1 MLELWQS
8 FLELIPNV
16 VYTRKELLKCII
28 QTLQMVGWTTLYSAG
43 FGVIFGVTL
52 VVTQKEGILECK
64 PVYQILDKLIN
75 VFRSIPFVILVA
87 LLIKLTRKISGTS
100 IGTKGMIF
108 PMIVATVPFLSRQIH
123 SALVEID
130 PGMIEAAQSMGA
142 SIPEIIFKVIIPE
155 AKTSLIV
162 GATISSG
169 TILGYSAMSGAIG
182 GGGLGKIAISY
193 GYNRYQTDVLLV
205 TVVLLIVLMQIIQ
218 IIGMY
223 ISRKTDKRIRE

>member
-52 VVTQKEGILECK
+52 VVTQKDGILECK
-64 PVYQILDKLIN
+64 PIYQILDKLIN

-87 LLIKLTRKISGTS
+87 LLIKMTRMISGTS

-130 PGMIEAAQSMGA
+130 PGMIEAAQSMGC
-142 SIPEIIFKVIIPE
+142 SPLDIIWRVYLREGLPGMIR
-155 AKTSLIV
+155 
-162 GATISSG
+162 GATI
-169 TILGYSAMSGAIG
+169 TIVNVVTITAMAGYVG
-182 GGGLGKIAISY
+182 GGGLGDYAIRY
-193 GYNRYQTDVLLV
+193 GWQRAMTDVTIV
-205 TVVLLIVLMQIIQ
+205 TIIIILAIVTIIQ
-218 IIGMY
+218 TLGGFLA
-223 ISRKTDKRIRE
+223 RKLTH

>member
-64 PVYQILDKLIN
+64 PIYQLLDKLIN

-130 PGMIEAAQSMGA
+130 PGMIEAAQAMGC
-142 SIPEIIFKVIIPE
+142 SPLDIIWRVYIREGLPGMIR
-155 AKTSLIV
+155 
-162 GATISSG
+162 GATITVVNVV
-169 TILGYSAMSGAIG
+169 TITAMAGYVG
-182 GGGLGKIAISY
+182 GGGLGDYAIRY
-193 GYNRYQTDVLLV
+193 GWQRAMTDVTIV
-205 TVVLLIVLMQIIQ
+205 TIIIILAIVTIIQ
-218 IIGMY
+218 TVGGLLA
-223 ISRKTDKRIRE
+223 RKLTH

>member
-52 VVTQKEGILECK
+52 VVTQKDGILECK

-100 IGTKGMIF
+100 IGTRGMIF

-130 PGMIEAAQSMGA
+130 PGMIEAAQSMGC
-142 SIPEIIFKVIIPE
+142 SPLDIIWRVYIREGLPGMIR
-155 AKTSLIV
+155 
-162 GATISSG
+162 GATI
-169 TILGYSAMSGAIG
+169 TIVNVVTITAMAGYVG
-182 GGGLGKIAISY
+182 GGGLGDYAIRY
-193 GYNRYQTDVLLV
+193 GWQRAMTDVTIVTIIIILAIVTLIQTLGGLLA
-205 TVVLLIVLMQIIQ
+205 
-218 IIGMY
+218 
-223 ISRKTDKRIRE
+223 RKLTH

>member
-52 VVTQKEGILECK
+52 VVTQKDGILECK
-64 PVYQILDKLIN
+64 PIYQILDKLIN

-87 LLIKLTRKISGTS
+87 LLIKLTRMISGTS

-130 PGMIEAAQSMGA
+130 PGMIEAAQSMGC
-142 SIPEIIFKVIIPE
+142 SPLDIIWRVYLREGLPGMIR
-155 AKTSLIV
+155 
-162 GATISSG
+162 GATI
-169 TILGYSAMSGAIG
+169 TIVNVVTITAMAGYVG
-182 GGGLGKIAISY
+182 GGGLGDYAIRY
-193 GYNRYQTDVLLV
+193 GWQRAMTDVTIV
-205 TVVLLIVLMQIIQ
+205 TIIIILAIVTIIQ
-218 IIGMY
+218 TLGGFLA
-223 ISRKTDKRIRE
+223 RKLTH

>member
-52 VVTQKEGILECK
+52 VVTQKDGILECK

-87 LLIKLTRKISGTS
+87 LLIKLTRMISGTS

-130 PGMIEAAQSMGA
+130 PGMIEAAQSMGC
-142 SIPEIIFKVIIPE
+142 SPLDIIWRVYLREGLPGMIR
-155 AKTSLIV
+155 
-162 GATISSG
+162 GATI
-169 TILGYSAMSGAIG
+169 TIVNVVTITAMAGYVG
-182 GGGLGKIAISY
+182 GGGLGDYAIRY
-193 GYNRYQTDVLLV
+193 GWQRAMTDVTIV
-205 TVVLLIVLMQIIQ
+205 TIIIILAIVTIIQ
-218 IIGMY
+218 TLGGFLA
-223 ISRKTDKRIRE
+223 RKLTH

>member
-52 VVTQKEGILECK
+52 VVTQKDGILECK

-87 LLIKLTRKISGTS
+87 LLIKMTRMISGTS

-130 PGMIEAAQSMGA
+130 PGMIEAAQAMGC
-142 SIPEIIFKVIIPE
+142 SPLDIIWRVYIREGLPGMIR
-155 AKTSLIV
+155 
-162 GATISSG
+162 GATI
-169 TILGYSAMSGAIG
+169 TIVNVVTITATSAAAAWATMPS
-182 GGGLGKIAISY
+182 
-193 GYNRYQTDVLLV
+193 V
-205 TVVLLIVLMQIIQ
+205 TV
-218 IIGMY
+218 G
-223 ISRKTDKRIRE
+223 SAR

>member
-1 MLELWQS
+1 MLEIWQS

-52 VVTQKEGILECK
+52 VVTQKDGILECK

-87 LLIKLTRKISGTS
+87 LLIKMTRMISGTS

-130 PGMIEAAQSMGA
+130 PGMIEAAQAMGC
-142 SIPEIIFKVIIPE
+142 SPLDIIWRVYIREGLPGMIR
-155 AKTSLIV
+155 
-162 GATISSG
+162 GATI
-169 TILGYSAMSGAIG
+169 TIVNVVTITAMAGYVG
-182 GGGLGKIAISY
+182 GGGLGDYAIRY
-193 GYNRYQTDVLLV
+193 GWQRAMTDVTIV
-205 TVVLLIVLMQIIQ
+205 TIIIILAIVTIIQ
-218 IIGMY
+218 TVGGLLA
-223 ISRKTDKRIRE
+223 RKLTH

>member
-52 VVTQKEGILECK
+52 VVTQKDGILECK

-87 LLIKLTRKISGTS
+87 LLIKMTRMISGTS

-130 PGMIEAAQSMGA
+130 PGMIEAAQAMGC
-142 SIPEIIFKVIIPE
+142 SPLDIIWRVYIREGLPGMIR
-155 AKTSLIV
+155 
-162 GATISSG
+162 GATITVVNVV
-169 TILGYSAMSGAIG
+169 TITAMAGYVG
-182 GGGLGKIAISY
+182 GGGLGDYAIRY
-193 GYNRYQTDVLLV
+193 GWQRAMTDVTIV
-205 TVVLLIVLMQIIQ
+205 TIIIILAIVTIIQ
-218 IIGMY
+218 TVGGLLA
-223 ISRKTDKRIRE
+223 RKLTH

>member
-52 VVTQKEGILECK
+52 VVTQKDGILECK

-87 LLIKLTRKISGTS
+87 LLIKMTRMISGTS

-108 PMIVATVPFLSRQIH
+108 PMIVATVPLLSRQIH

-130 PGMIEAAQSMGA
+130 PGMIEAAQSMGC
-142 SIPEIIFKVIIPE
+142 SPLDIIWRVYLREGLPGMIR
-155 AKTSLIV
+155 
-162 GATISSG
+162 GATI
-169 TILGYSAMSGAIG
+169 TIVNVVTITAMAGYVG
-182 GGGLGKIAISY
+182 GGGLGDYAIRY
-193 GYNRYQTDVLLV
+193 GWQRAMTDVTIV
-205 TVVLLIVLMQIIQ
+205 TIIIILAIVTIIQ
-218 IIGMY
+218 TLGGFLA
-223 ISRKTDKRIRE
+223 RKLTH

>member
-52 VVTQKEGILECK
+52 VVTQKDGILECK

-87 LLIKLTRKISGTS
+87 LLIKTTRAIVGTS

-130 PGMIEAAQSMGA
+130 PGMIEAAQSMGC
-142 SIPEIIFKVIIPE
+142 SPLDIIWRVYLREGLPGMIR
-155 AKTSLIV
+155 
-162 GATISSG
+162 GATI
-169 TILGYSAMSGAIG
+169 TIVNVVTITAMAGYVG
-182 GGGLGKIAISY
+182 GGGLGDYAIRY
-193 GYNRYQTDVLLV
+193 GWQRAMTDVTIVTIVIILAIV
-205 TVVLLIVLMQIIQ
+205 TVIQ
-218 IIGMY
+218 TLGGILA
-223 ISRKTDKRIRE
+223 RKLTH

>member
-52 VVTQKEGILECK
+52 VVTQKDGILECK

-87 LLIKLTRKISGTS
+87 LLIKMTRMICGTS

-130 PGMIEAAQSMGA
+130 PGMIEAAQAMGC
-142 SIPEIIFKVIIPE
+142 SPLDIIWRVYIREGLPGMIR
-155 AKTSLIV
+155 
-162 GATISSG
+162 GATI
-169 TILGYSAMSGAIG
+169 TIVNVVTITAMAGYVG
-182 GGGLGKIAISY
+182 GGGLGDYAIRY
-193 GYNRYQTDVLLV
+193 GWQRAMTDVTIV
-205 TVVLLIVLMQIIQ
+205 TIIIILAIVTIIQ
-218 IIGMY
+218 TVGGLLA
-223 ISRKTDKRIRE
+223 RKLTH

>member
-52 VVTQKEGILECK
+52 VVTQKDGILECK

-87 LLIKLTRKISGTS
+87 LLIKMTRMISGTS

-130 PGMIEAAQSMGA
+130 PGMIEAAQSMGC
-142 SIPEIIFKVIIPE
+142 SPLDIIWRVYLREGLPGMIR
-155 AKTSLIV
+155 
-162 GATISSG
+162 GATI
-169 TILGYSAMSGAIG
+169 TIVNVVTITAMAGYVG
-182 GGGLGKIAISY
+182 GGGLGDYAIRY
-193 GYNRYQTDVLLV
+193 GWQRAMTDVTIV
-205 TVVLLIVLMQIIQ
+205 TIIIILAIVTIIQ
-218 IIGMY
+218 TLGGFLA
-223 ISRKTDKRIRE
+223 RKLTH

>member
-52 VVTQKEGILECK
+52 VVTQKDGILECK

-87 LLIKLTRKISGTS
+87 LLIKLTRMISGTS

-130 PGMIEAAQSMGA
+130 PGMIEAAQAMGC
-142 SIPEIIFKVIIPE
+142 SPLDIIWRVYIREGLPGMIR
-155 AKTSLIV
+155 
-162 GATISSG
+162 GATI
-169 TILGYSAMSGAIG
+169 TIVNVVTITAMAGYVG
-182 GGGLGKIAISY
+182 GGGLGDYAIRY
-193 GYNRYQTDVLLV
+193 GWQRAMTDVTIV
-205 TVVLLIVLMQIIQ
+205 TIIIILAIVTIIQ
-218 IIGMY
+218 TVGGLLA
-223 ISRKTDKRIRE
+223 RKLTH

>member
-52 VVTQKEGILECK
+52 VVTQKDGILECK

-87 LLIKLTRKISGTS
+87 LLIKLTRMISGTS

-130 PGMIEAAQSMGA
+130 PGMIEAAQSMGC
-142 SIPEIIFKVIIPE
+142 SPLDIIWRVYLREGLPGMIR
-155 AKTSLIV
+155 
-162 GATISSG
+162 GATI
-169 TILGYSAMSGAIG
+169 TIVNVVTITAMAGYVG
-182 GGGLGKIAISY
+182 GGGLGDYAMRY
-193 GYNRYQTDVLLV
+193 GWQRALTDVTIV
-205 TVVLLIVLMQIIQ
+205 TIIIILAIVTIIQ
-218 IIGMY
+218 TLGGFLA
-223 ISRKTDKRIRE
+223 RKLTH

>member
-1 MLELWQS
+1 MLEIWQS

-43 FGVIFGVTL
+43 FGVIFGVML
-52 VVTQKEGILECK
+52 VVTQKDGILECK

-87 LLIKLTRKISGTS
+87 LLIKLTRLISGTS

-130 PGMIEAAQSMGA
+130 PGMIEAAQSMGC
-142 SIPEIIFKVIIPE
+142 SPLDIIWRVYIREGLPGMIR
-155 AKTSLIV
+155 
-162 GATISSG
+162 GATITVVNVV
-169 TILGYSAMSGAIG
+169 TITAMAGYVG
-182 GGGLGKIAISY
+182 GGGLGDYAIRY
-193 GYNRYQTDVLLV
+193 GWQRAMTDVTIV
-205 TVVLLIVLMQIIQ
+205 TIIIILAIVTIIQ
-218 IIGMY
+218 TVGGLLA
-223 ISRKTDKRIRE
+223 RKLTH

>member
-52 VVTQKEGILECK
+52 VVTQKDGILECK
-64 PVYQILDKLIN
+64 PVYQLLDKLIN

-87 LLIKLTRKISGTS
+87 LLIKLTRMISGTS

-130 PGMIEAAQSMGA
+130 PGMIEAAQAMGC
-142 SIPEIIFKVIIPE
+142 SPLDIIWRVYIREGLPGMIR
-155 AKTSLIV
+155 
-162 GATISSG
+162 GATITVVNVV
-169 TILGYSAMSGAIG
+169 TITAMAGYVG
-182 GGGLGKIAISY
+182 GGGLGDYAIRY
-193 GYNRYQTDVLLV
+193 GWQRAMTDVTIV
-205 TVVLLIVLMQIIQ
+205 TIIIILAIVTIIQ
-218 IIGMY
+218 TVGGLLA
-223 ISRKTDKRIRE
+223 RKLTH

>member
-16 VYTRKELLKCII
+16 VYTRKELFKCII

-52 VVTQKEGILECK
+52 VVTQKDGILECK

-87 LLIKLTRKISGTS
+87 LLIKMTRMISGTS

-130 PGMIEAAQSMGA
+130 PGMIEAAQAMGC
-142 SIPEIIFKVIIPE
+142 SPLDIIWRVYIREGLPGMIR
-155 AKTSLIV
+155 
-162 GATISSG
+162 GATI
-169 TILGYSAMSGAIG
+169 TIVNVVTITAMAGYVG
-182 GGGLGKIAISY
+182 GGGLGDYAIRY
-193 GYNRYQTDVLLV
+193 GWQRAMTDVTIV
-205 TVVLLIVLMQIIQ
+205 TIIIILAIVTIIQ
-218 IIGMY
+218 TVGGLLA
-223 ISRKTDKRIRE
+223 RKLTH

>member
-52 VVTQKEGILECK
+52 VVTQKDGILECK

-87 LLIKLTRKISGTS
+87 LLIKLTRMISGTS

-130 PGMIEAAQSMGA
+130 PGLIEAAQSMGC
-142 SIPEIIFKVIIPE
+142 SPLDIIWRVYLREGLPGMIR
-155 AKTSLIV
+155 
-162 GATISSG
+162 GATI
-169 TILGYSAMSGAIG
+169 TIVNVVTITAMAGYVG
-182 GGGLGKIAISY
+182 GGGLGDYAIRY
-193 GYNRYQTDVLLV
+193 GWQRAMTDVTIV
-205 TVVLLIVLMQIIQ
+205 TIIIILAIVTIIQ
-218 IIGMY
+218 TLGGFLA
-223 ISRKTDKRIRE
+223 RKLTH

>member
-52 VVTQKEGILECK
+52 VVTQKDGILECK

-87 LLIKLTRKISGTS
+87 LLIKMTRAIVGTS

-130 PGMIEAAQSMGA
+130 PGMIEAAQSMGC
-142 SIPEIIFKVIIPE
+142 SPLDIIWRVYLREGLPGMIR
-155 AKTSLIV
+155 
-162 GATISSG
+162 GATI
-169 TILGYSAMSGAIG
+169 TIVNVVTITAMAGYVG
-182 GGGLGKIAISY
+182 GGGLGDYAIRY
-193 GYNRYQTDVLLV
+193 GWQRAMTDVTIV
-205 TVVLLIVLMQIIQ
+205 TIIIILAIVTIIQ
-218 IIGMY
+218 TVGGFLA
-223 ISRKTDKRIRE
+223 RKLTH

>member
-52 VVTQKEGILECK
+52 VVTQKDGILECK

-87 LLIKLTRKISGTS
+87 LLIKMTRMISGTS

-108 PMIVATVPFLSRQIH
+108 PMIVTAVREQTGGDDLPAYIIAVVIVVFINCVITPISILSVKKRVNTI
-123 SALVEID
+123 
-130 PGMIEAAQSMGA
+130 QSQENITIKDIFACLKIKEVLFCCAVLA
-142 SIPEIIFKVIIPE
+142 SYTPPSF
-155 AKTSLIV
+155 S
-162 GATISSG
+162 
-169 TILGYSAMSGAIG
+169 
-182 GGGLGKIAISY
+182 
-193 GYNRYQTDVLLV
+193 
-205 TVVLLIVLMQIIQ
+205 
-218 IIGMY
+218 
-223 ISRKTDKRIRE
+223 IRNML

>member
-1 MLELWQS
+1 MLELWQN

-52 VVTQKEGILECK
+52 VVTQKDGILECK
-64 PVYQILDKLIN
+64 PIYQILDKLIN

-87 LLIKLTRKISGTS
+87 LLIKMTRMISGTS

-130 PGMIEAAQSMGA
+130 PGMIEAAQSMGC
-142 SIPEIIFKVIIPE
+142 SPLDIIWRVYLREGLPGMIR
-155 AKTSLIV
+155 
-162 GATISSG
+162 GATI
-169 TILGYSAMSGAIG
+169 TIVNVVTITAMAGYVG
-182 GGGLGKIAISY
+182 GGGLGDYAIRY
-193 GYNRYQTDVLLV
+193 GWQRAMTDVTIV
-205 TVVLLIVLMQIIQ
+205 TIIIILAIVTIIQ
-218 IIGMY
+218 TLGGFLA
-223 ISRKTDKRIRE
+223 RKLTH

>member
-52 VVTQKEGILECK
+52 VVTQKDGILECK

-87 LLIKLTRKISGTS
+87 LLIKMTRMISGTS

-130 PGMIEAAQSMGA
+130 PGMIEAAQAMGC
-142 SIPEIIFKVIIPE
+142 SPLDIIWRVYIREGLPGMIR
-155 AKTSLIV
+155 
-162 GATISSG
+162 GATI
-169 TILGYSAMSGAIG
+169 TIVNVVTITAMAGYVG
-182 GGGLGKIAISY
+182 GGGLGDYAIRY
-193 GYNRYQTDVLLV
+193 GWQRAMTDVTIV
-205 TVVLLIVLMQIIQ
+205 TIIIILAIVTIIQ
-218 IIGMY
+218 TVGGLLA
-223 ISRKTDKRIRE
+223 RKLTH

>member
-1 MLELWQS
+1 MLEFWQS

-52 VVTQKEGILECK
+52 VVTQKDGILECK

-87 LLIKLTRKISGTS
+87 LLIKMTRMISGTS

-130 PGMIEAAQSMGA
+130 PGMIEAAQAMGC
-142 SIPEIIFKVIIPE
+142 SPLDIIWRVYIREGLPGMIR
-155 AKTSLIV
+155 
-162 GATISSG
+162 GATI
-169 TILGYSAMSGAIG
+169 TIVIVVTITAMAGYDG
-182 GGGLGKIAISY
+182 GGGLGDYAIRY
-193 GYNRYQTDVLLV
+193 GWQRAMTDVTIV
-205 TVVLLIVLMQIIQ
+205 TIIIILAIVTIIQ
-218 IIGMY
+218 TVGGLLA
-223 ISRKTDKRIRE
+223 RKLTH